1 MFNHNLDPIAINLGF
16 IAIRWYS
23 LAYIFGIILGWWL
36 GKKIINHLS
45 KNYRFKINSNDFDEY
60 ITYLVISIIL
70 GGRLGY
76 VFFYNFE
83 FYSTNL
89 LNIFKIWEGG
99 MSFHGALIGIV
110 LGTYFFSK
118 KTGIK
123 KLILLDIVA
132 CVSPIGIFF
141 GRIANFINSELYG
154 KPTNAL
160 WGVIFPKIDKIP
172 RHPSQLYE
180 AFLEG
185 IVVFLIL
192 NLIIFNFKYR
202 PGYCSSLF
210 LIIYGV
216 FRIIVEQYRIPD
228 PQIGLIFQLISM
240 GSILSILMISFGI
253 MLFFKSKKNE
263 S

>member
-1 MFNHNLDPIAINLGF
+1 
-16 IAIRWYS
+16 
-23 LAYIFGIILGWWL
+23 
-36 GKKIINHLS
+36 
-45 KNYRFKINSNDFDEY
+45 
-60 ITYLVISIIL
+60 
-70 GGRLGY
+70 
-76 VFFYNFE
+76 
-83 FYSTNL
+83 
-89 LNIFKIWEGG
+89 

-118 KTGIK
+118 KTRIK
-123 KLILLDIVA
+123 KIILLDIVA

-160 WGVIFPKIDKIP
+160 WGVIFPKIDNIP

-185 IVVFLIL
+185 IVIFLIL
-192 NLIIFNFKYR
+192 NLIIFKFKYR

-228 PQIGLIFQLISM
+228 PQIGLIFQLMSM
-240 GSILSILMISFGI
+240 GSLLSILMISFGI
-253 MLFFKSKKNE
+253 ILFLNSKKNE